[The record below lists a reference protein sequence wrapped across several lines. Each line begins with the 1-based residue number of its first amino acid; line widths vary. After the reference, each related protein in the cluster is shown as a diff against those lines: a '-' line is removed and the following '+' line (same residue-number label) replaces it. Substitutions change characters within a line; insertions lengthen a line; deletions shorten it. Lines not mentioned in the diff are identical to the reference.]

1 MFGGDLHQR
10 PSDIPQ
16 ARAMQRVAMLEERM
30 RLAELSRRTAVRRR
44 LCRRAQLSA
53 PTATGTSHLI
63 CPRNWPKYGK
73 DALKL
78 ALVALVTHLAGIG
91 D

>member
-1 MFGGDLHQR
+1 MFGGDLRQR

-30 RLAELSRRTAVRRR
+30 RLAELSRRTA
-44 LCRRAQLSA
+44 LSA
-53 PTATGTSHLI
+53 PTATATSHLI

-78 ALVALVTHLAGIG
+78 ALMALVTHLAGIG